1 MNASTPESLRLF
13 FALWPDDATRT
24 ALMALQAAMRGRLAP
39 YDNLHLT
46 LAFLGQQ
53 PAALLPALKDAL
65 AHVPPSPLTLTM
77 DRVGYF
83 TRNHVVW
90 AGMHDTPDALLTLQQ
105 ELIQG
110 LQRHAVAFRQ
120 EHGFKPHVTLARDAV
135 LPADLVFEPIV
146 WHATEIALVQSVTD
160 ADGTH
165 YKVLA
170 SRSLEV
176 ECRTTNAAA
185 GNAVRGPR

>member
-24 ALMALQAAMRGRLAP
+24 ALLALQAAMRGRLVP

-53 PAALLPALKDAL
+53 QAAALPALKDVL
-65 AHVPPSPLTLTM
+65 AHVPPSPLQLTL
-77 DRVGYF
+77 DRAGYF
-83 TRNHVVW
+83 TRNRVVW
-90 AGMHDTPDALLTLQQ
+90 VGMHDTPDALLTLQQ
-105 ELIQG
+105 ELIQD

-120 EHGFKPHVTLARDAV
+120 EHGFKPHVTLARDAA
-135 LPADLVFEPIV
+135 LPADLVFTPIV
-146 WHATEIALVQSVTD
+146 WHAREIALVQSVTD
-160 ADGTH
+160 ADGTR
-165 YKVLA
+165 YSVLA

-176 ECRTTNAAA
+176 ECWTKNAAA
-185 GNAVRGPR
+185 GDTASRPV